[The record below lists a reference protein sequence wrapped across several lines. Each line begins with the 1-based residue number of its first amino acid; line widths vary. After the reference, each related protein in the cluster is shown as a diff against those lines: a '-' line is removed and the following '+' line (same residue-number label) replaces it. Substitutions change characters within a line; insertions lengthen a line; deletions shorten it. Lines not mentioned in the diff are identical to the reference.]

1 MPKTLHLIITED
13 PDVGGY
19 TAECQEMPGC
29 ITEADTLP
37 ELYQNWAEAS
47 TLWLEAAKED
57 LAAGR
62 NPFQFEH
69 ESAGRE
75 VAVA

>member
-19 TAECQEMPGC
+19 TAECPEMPGC

-47 TLWLEAAKED
+47 ALWLEAAKEN

-62 NPFQFEH
+62 K
-69 ESAGRE
+69 AC
-75 VAVA
+75 